1 MKLKLCLDAQDRR
14 KWERLRQIV
23 ADNDR
28 ILELYAA
35 YLNRMPRFLT
45 GRMVRDLLRDCDL
58 TREQAFRILFGAAI
72 GLDIAE
78 NPGDRLLDR
87 LYLQPGVRE
96 LSISDWS
103 NDLYL
108 QTIRFPDARTG
119 HWHFTTEE
127 YLPFEA
133 FVCGNPIREAD
144 GREIPRIGFFPER
157 FRFPAV
163 MENGIEWMAVKPNE
177 IATMKEPI
185 AEAQGRV
192 VAFGLGL
199 GYFAFHAASKPDVS
213 SVTVVERDPA
223 VIALFE
229 EFLLPQFPDR
239 DKVTVIEDDA
249 FDYARNRLPETNP
262 DFVFTDLWHDQ
273 SDGLPL
279 YLQMRKLERLTPGAK
294 FAYWIE
300 PILLSTLRRMV
311 FDRIDTNEGRTITTF
326 AELESMLTDPFLKEL
341 APDLRS
347 ADLSAT

>member
-1 MKLKLCLDAQDRR
+1 MKLCLNAQDQR
-14 KWERLRQIV
+14 KWNGLRQTV
-23 ADNDR
+23 AENDK

-45 GRMVRDLLRDCDL
+45 ERMVKDLLRDCDL

-78 NPGDRLLDR
+78 NPRDRLLDR
-87 LYLQPGVRE
+87 HYLQPGVRE
-96 LSISDWS
+96 LSVSDWS

-108 QTIRFPDARTG
+108 QIVKFPSARAG
-119 HWHFTTEE
+119 HWQFTTEE

-133 FVCGNPIREAD
+133 FVYGVPIREAD
-144 GREIPRIGFFPER
+144 GREIPRIGFFPEK

-185 AEAQGRV
+185 AEAHGHV

-199 GYFAFHAASKPDVS
+199 GYFAFHAACKPDVLR
-213 SVTVVERDPA
+213 VTVVERDPS

-239 DKVTVIEDDA
+239 EKIEVVQDDA
-249 FDYARNRLPETNP
+249 FDYARNRLPKTNP

-279 YLQMRKLERLTPGAK
+279 YLQMRKIERLTPRAK

-300 PILLSTLRRMV
+300 PILLSALRRMV
-311 FDRIDTNEGRTITTF
+311 FDQLDTNEGREITSY
-326 AELESMLTDPFLKEL
+326 AELESMLTDSFLKEL
-341 APDLRS
+341 APDLRLVDYS
-347 ADLSAT
+347 

>member
-1 MKLKLCLDAQDRR
+1 MKLCLNAQDKC
-14 KWERLRQIV
+14 KWEGLRQTM

-28 ILELYAA
+28 VLELYAA

-45 GRMVRDLLRDCDL
+45 ARMVRDLVRNCDL

-72 GLDIAE
+72 GLDIAG

-87 LYLQPGVRE
+87 HYLQPGVRE
-96 LSISDWS
+96 LSVPDWS

-108 QTIRFPDARTG
+108 QTIRFPDARAG
-119 HWHFTTEE
+119 HWQFTTEE

-144 GREIPRIGFFPER
+144 GREIPQIGYFPEK

-163 MENGIEWMAVKPNE
+163 WENGIEWMAVKPNE
-177 IATMKEPI
+177 ITTMKEPI

-199 GYFAFHAASKPDVS
+199 GYFAFHAARKPNVS

-239 DKVTVIEDDA
+239 DKVTVIEGDA
-249 FDYARNRLPETNP
+249 FAYAQNSLPGANP

-279 YLQMRKLERLTPGAK
+279 YLQMRKIERLTHDTK

-300 PILLSTLRRMV
+300 PILLSSIRRMV
-311 FDRIDTNEGRTITTF
+311 FDRFDTGEGREITRF
-326 AELESMLTDPFLKEL
+326 AEIEAMLSDSFLKEL
-341 APDLRS
+341 APDIKPIR
-347 ADLSAT
+347 